1 MGVSLFN
8 NQSSYQHLEAEIAE
22 RIQGVIESGRFI
34 LGPEVDA
41 FEREFAGHLDVKHV
55 VGVANGTDAI
65 TIALMAMGIGSGD
78 EVVVPSFTFFATAE
92 AVCHAGATPVFC
104 DVDPETYLMTAESVS
119 QSLTDRTRALIPVHL
134 FGNVAPMDELIELA
148 EERGMSVIED
158 TAQATG
164 ATSKGRKAGSIGNA
178 GTFSFF
184 PSKNLPCFGD
194 GGAIATNSEK
204 IASEARL
211 LRLRG
216 SRDKQSFFKVG
227 LNSRLDAIQ
236 AVVLRT
242 MLPELDAWN
251 DRRRD
256 IANTYF
262 EQHIEKYLVPQRASD
277 GVEHVYN
284 LFVTKCEGR
293 DREQL
298 VEKMKEKGVETR
310 SIYAIPV
317 HRQPA
322 MGQYSAKIDLPIT
335 DHLAESSLALPM
347 GPGLDSGSVGQ
358 VVDTIVKH

>member
-8 NQSSYQHLEAEIAE
+8 NRSSYQHLEAEIAE
-22 RIQGVIESGRFI
+22 RIQRVIESGRFI

-41 FEREFAGHLDVKHV
+41 FESEFAAHLGVKHV

-104 DVDPETYLMTAESVS
+104 DVDPETYLMTAESS
-119 QSLTDRTRALIPVHL
+119 SKSITDRTCALIPVHL
-134 FGNVAPMDELIELA
+134 LGNVAPMDELMELA
-148 EERGMSVIED
+148 EERNISVIED

-164 ATSKGRKAGSIGNA
+164 ATLMNRKAGSIGSA

-194 GGAIATNSEK
+194 GGAIATNSEDV
-204 IASEARL
+204 ASEAKL

-216 SRDKQSFFKVG
+216 SRDKRSFFKVG

-236 AVVLRT
+236 AAVLRT
-242 MLPELDAWN
+242 MLPELDGWN
-251 DRRRD
+251 DQRRGV
-256 IANTYF
+256 ANTYF
-262 EQHIEKYLVPQRASD
+262 EHHIEQYQVPQRTTNGA
-277 GVEHVYN
+277 EHAYN

-293 DREQL
+293 DRDDL
-298 VEKMKEKGVETR
+298 IEKMNENGIETR
-310 SIYAIPV
+310 SMYATPV

-322 MGQYSAKIDLPIT
+322 MKQYSEHVDLPVT

-347 GPGLDSGSVGQ
+347 GPDLDNESVGQ
-358 VVDTIVKH
+358 VVEALT